1 MENYPKFEL
10 NNRYSGMDSQR
21 SILMFENGCKSPYT
35 RNMYRTKLNWFLKFS
50 HLKDFDSLC
59 NRPISELKLMIEDYV
74 LFRSGKGLAFS
85 TINNDV

>member
-35 RNMYRTKLNWFLKFS
+35 RNMYRTRLNWFLKFS
-50 HLKDFDSLC
+50 HLKDFDDLC
-59 NRPISELKLMIEDYV
+59 TMKIPELKERIEDYV
-74 LFRSGKGLAFS
+74 LFHKGKNLVFS
-85 TINNDV
+85 IFSIFF